1 MGKQLGGVMITLMLA
16 GAFFPFEGVL
26 SQTRERST
34 VSAQD
39 MWNLADLYP
48 SDAAWKQAKESLT
61 ARFDQVLQFK
71 GKVAS
76 SAATLLACLEFNSA
90 VSKEFGRLSSYAARK
105 SDEDIHIAA
114 NLAMR
119 QEMTQLAT
127 DYSSRASFIEPELVQ
142 MDKATIERY
151 LVEEPRLAPYKMYL
165 SDLQRRKA
173 HKLSEKEERIMAE
186 AGLMA
191 DGPYTIYGVFNNTE
205 MPFPEATLTDGT
217 KIKLDKTGYMR
228 YRALPKREDRKIV
241 FETFWPA
248 FAKFKQTYGAQLYAN
263 VKTDMF
269 NARTR
274 GYGSCLESAL
284 DPYNIPTDVYR
295 TLIRNVNDNL
305 GSFHRYLALRKRMLG
320 VDTLRYMDLY
330 APVVKGVDLQ
340 YTYSQAQKLVLEALK
355 PLGKPYADA
364 IRKAMN
370 ERWIDV
376 YPTTGKCSS
385 PSAYSTGDEYD
396 VHPYILLN
404 FNGLFND
411 VSTLA
416 HELGHSM
423 HSYFSNKTQPFPT
436 ANYSTFVAEVASTFN
451 EALLIDKMLKEIRDD
466 DVRLSLLMEYLDNI
480 KGTVFRQTQFAEYEL
495 AIHEMAEKG
504 RPLTGDV
511 LTQIYG
517 DILKKYYGH
526 DKGLCRIDDYVNVE
540 WAYIPHFYYNFY
552 VYQYSTS
559 FTASTA
565 LSEKVLTGEKGA
577 VEKYLQFLSSGGSD
591 YPIEILKKAGV
602 DMTTPDPFQKTMQAM
617 NRTMD
622 EIEKILKKKGM

>member
-1 MGKQLGGVMITLMLA
+1 
-16 GAFFPFEGVL
+16 
-26 SQTRERST
+26 
-34 VSAQD
+34 
-39 MWNLADLYP
+39 
-48 SDAAWKQAKESLT
+48 
-61 ARFDQVLQFK
+61 
-71 GKVAS
+71 
-76 SAATLLACLEFNSA
+76 
-90 VSKEFGRLSSYAARK
+90 
-105 SDEDIHIAA
+105 
-114 NLAMR
+114 
-119 QEMTQLAT
+119 
-127 DYSSRASFIEPELVQ
+127 
-142 MDKATIERY
+142 
-151 LVEEPRLAPYKMYL
+151 
-165 SDLQRRKA
+165 
-173 HKLSEKEERIMAE
+173 
-186 AGLMA
+186 
-191 DGPYTIYGVFNNTE
+191 
-205 MPFPEATLTDGT
+205 
-217 KIKLDKTGYMR
+217 
-228 YRALPKREDRKIV
+228 
-241 FETFWPA
+241 
-248 FAKFKQTYGAQLYAN
+248 
-263 VKTDMF
+263 
-269 NARTR
+269 
-274 GYGSCLESAL
+274 
-284 DPYNIPTDVYR
+284 DVYR